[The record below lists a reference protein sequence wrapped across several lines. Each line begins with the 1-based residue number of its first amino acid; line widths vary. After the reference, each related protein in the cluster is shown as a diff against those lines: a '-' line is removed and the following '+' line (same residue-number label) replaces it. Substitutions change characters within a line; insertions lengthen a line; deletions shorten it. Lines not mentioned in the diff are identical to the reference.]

1 MYWRE
6 HFPTHVHAVRFA
18 TAAARGH
25 VKPSRAQLAGLEY
38 AAREDASGE
47 LAGIFSKIGKT
58 LAKISPSHQI
68 LKKVAPK
75 AMLLSPSQLALTKL
89 AKEKM
94 PKVSSA
100 PKTPPAIVAETPAPT
115 PTSQAQD
122 FSQQMLPMSQT
133 VTGGGGGS
141 PVPAD
146 AAAPADNTMLYVGI
160 GAAVLLA
167 LVLLMRKR

>member
-6 HFPTHVHAVRFA
+6 QFPTHVHAVRFA

-25 VKPSRAQLAGLEY
+25 VKPTKAQLAGLEY

-58 LAKISPSHQI
+58 LAKLSPSHQL
-68 LKKVAPK
+68 LKAVAPK
-75 AMLLSPSQLALTKL
+75 AMLLSPSQLALSKL
-89 AKEKM
+89 AKEKI

-100 PKTPPAIVAETPAPT
+100 PKTPPALVAPVETPT
-115 PTSQAQD
+115 TQAQD

-160 GAAVLLA
+160 GAAVLVA